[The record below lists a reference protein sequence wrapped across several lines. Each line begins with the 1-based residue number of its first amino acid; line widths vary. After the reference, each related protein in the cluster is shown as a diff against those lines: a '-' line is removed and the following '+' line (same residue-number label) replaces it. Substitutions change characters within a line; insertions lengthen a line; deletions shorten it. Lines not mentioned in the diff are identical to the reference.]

1 MFNLQEDM
9 YEQLKE
15 KKGEVTV
22 FLKNGVRVSG
32 QILATDKFTVLM
44 IVHDKQQLIYK
55 QAISTLAM

>member
-22 FLKNGVRVSG
+22 FLKNGVPVRG
-32 QILATDKFTVLM
+32 QILATDKFAILM
-44 IVHDKQQLIYK
+44 MIRGKQQLIYK
-55 QAISTLAM
+55 QAISTLAI

>member
-22 FLKNGVRVSG
+22 FLKNGVPVRG
-32 QILATDKFTVLM
+32 QILAIDKFTIIMM
-44 IVHDKQQLIYK
+44 IRGKQQLIYK

>member
-22 FLKNGVRVSG
+22 FLKNGVP
-32 QILATDKFTVLM
+32 
-44 IVHDKQQLIYK
+44 
-55 QAISTLAM
+55 